1 LTYIDKADNI
11 TKEVYE
17 LEKIFTTNEAR
28 EFLKVSD
35 ATIRRYIKSGKLKSQ
50 KLGREYRITETAI
63 KEFLDEQAKK
73 GGIPSV

>member
-1 LTYIDKADNI
+1 M
-11 TKEVYE
+11 
-17 LEKIFTTNEAR
+17 EKIYTTLEAR
-28 EFLKVSD
+28 EFLKISD

-50 KLGREYRITETAI
+50 KLGIEYRISETAI